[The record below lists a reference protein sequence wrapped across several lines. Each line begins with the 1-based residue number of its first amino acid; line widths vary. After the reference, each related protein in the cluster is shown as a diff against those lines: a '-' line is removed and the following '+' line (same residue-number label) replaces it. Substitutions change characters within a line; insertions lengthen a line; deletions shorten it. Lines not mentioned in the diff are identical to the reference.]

1 MIELF
6 LSILLLIY
14 FIFVSGRLFTLFVFK
29 KNNFSFHIAEY
40 GFLGIIFLTI
50 LTYIIHFFLPLN
62 QTVNFIIFGIIL
74 ILGTILNYDYIFAAI
89 KKNIKTLLLS
99 FLIVCLMSLKFKV
112 NEDYGYYHLPYITNI
127 ISEKV
132 IFGLA
137 NLQVNFAW
145 NSSWLNFSS
154 ILNLP
159 YLKLKGV
166 FLSNSVLIFFVYLF
180 FFNELFKVGNKTKL
194 SFFYILFLTSYILIK
209 FSRISE
215 HGFDFPANFFLLTSI
230 YYLLKIVE
238 ETNQDQIKKNVSI
251 LLIFSTYCISIK
263 LTTFI
268 APLVFFYGLIY
279 LIRKKINLSFL
290 KPSLIVS
297 FFLILIWTTQQFI
310 YSGCFIAFFDF
321 TCFKNLS
328 WYVNDISYAVSDAT
342 GAVNKSFNQYTGQI
356 PKEEYVK
363 NFYWVSTWFERNK
376 IELSEH
382 ILTILAP
389 IVIFFIFIIFFKN
402 KKILYLEKSKNDD
415 NFLKLNIFFICILG
429 LLIWFIKSP
438 VIRFGIPYIFIFI
451 FFVMYYLF
459 LSKIPKE
466 KLSYSGIYTIIILS
480 IIFNLTKNF
489 NRVKNI
495 DTTEYWPLILNVNYS
510 TNIVD
515 NFKINFPDEKNDNY
529 HKKKYCWSI
538 PFICHMGEG
547 NNLKFQY
554 IHKYLVIS
562 KKIN

>member
-6 LSILLLIY
+6 LSILVLIY

-29 KNNFSFHIAEY
+29 KNNFSFDIAEY

-62 QTVNFIIFGIIL
+62 QAVNFIIFGII
-74 ILGTILNYDYIFAAI
+74 IVFGTILNLEYIFNVI
-89 KKNIKTLLLS
+89 KKNIKILLLS
-99 FLIVCLMSLKFKV
+99 FTIVCLMSLKFKV
-112 NEDYGYYHLPYITNI
+112 NEDYGYYHLPYIINL

-166 FLSNSVLIFFVYLF
+166 LLSNSILIFFVYLF
-180 FFNELFKVGNKTKL
+180 FFNEIFKDGNKTKL
-194 SFFYILFLTSYILIK
+194 SFFYILFLSSYTLIK

-215 HGFDFPANFFLLTSI
+215 HGFDFPANFFLLISI

-238 ETNQDQIKKNVSI
+238 ETNQDQIKKNISI

-268 APLVFFYGLIY
+268 APIIFFSSLIY
-279 LIRKKINLSFL
+279 IIKKNINLSFL
-290 KPSLIVS
+290 KSSLIVS
-297 FFLILIWTTQQFI
+297 FLLILFWTTQQFI

-321 TCFKNLS
+321 TCFKSLS
-328 WYVNDISYAVSDAT
+328 WYVNDISFAVSDAT
-342 GAVNKSFNQYTGQI
+342 GAVNKSFNEYTGQLS
-356 PKEEYVK
+356 KEEYVK
-363 NFYWVSTWFERNK
+363 NFSWVSTWFERNK

-382 ILTILAP
+382 ILTILTP
-389 IVIFFIFIIFFKN
+389 IALFFIFIIFFKN
-402 KKILYLEKSKNDD
+402 KRILHLDKSKSDD
-415 NFLKLNIFFICILG
+415 NFFKLNIFFICSLG

-438 VIRFGIPYIFIFI
+438 VIRFGIPYIFILT
-451 FFVMYYLF
+451 FFVIYYLF

-466 KLSYSGIYTIIILS
+466 KLSYSGVYIIIILS
-480 IIFNLTKNF
+480 ILFNLTKNF
-489 NRVKNI
+489 NRFKNI
-495 DTTEYWPLILNVNYS
+495 DTVEFWPLILDVNYS

-538 PFICHMGEG
+538 PFICHMSTG
-547 NNLKFQY
+547 NNLKFQN
-554 IHKYLVIS
+554 IHNYLLIS